1 MPVCYYTILSPTRDA
16 GVESLKSP
24 VSALDPSMIAPDYA
38 KARENM
44 VEQQVR
50 PWDVLDVRVL
60 DVLSELPREAF
71 VPPAF
76 RALAYAD
83 LPVPLGHGQA
93 MLKPVVEGRMLQ
105 SLALQPS
112 DEVLE
117 VGTGSGYA
125 SACLGR
131 LVRDVVSL
139 EIVPE
144 LAAGARA
151 CLDAQGLGR
160 NVRIEVA
167 DAMRYDTDRRFDAI
181 CLSAAVDALP
191 EHFARWLRPGG
202 RLFFV
207 DGRAPAMNAK
217 LLRNDVNGQ
226 RIESLFET
234 ELPYLVGAAPT
245 PEFQF

>member
-1 MPVCYYTILSPTRDA
+1 
-16 GVESLKSP
+16 
-24 VSALDPSMIAPDYA
+24 MIAPDYA

-50 PWDVLDVRVL
+50 PWDVLDLRVL

-83 LPVPLGHGQA
+83 LPLTLGQGQE

-105 SLALQPS
+105 SLALQPG

-117 VGTGSGYA
+117 IGTGSGYA

-139 EIVPE
+139 EIVPA
-144 LAAGARA
+144 LAAEARER
-151 CLDAQGLGR
+151 LDAQGLGR
-160 NVRIEVA
+160 NVHIEVA
-167 DAMRYDTDRRFDAI
+167 DAMHYDTDRRFDAI
-181 CLSAAVDALP
+181 CISAAVDVLP
-191 EHFARWLRPGG
+191 EHFAQWLRPGG

-207 DGRAPAMNAK
+207 DGRAPAMTAK
-217 LLRNDVNGQ
+217 LLRNDVNAH

>member
-1 MPVCYYTILSPTRDA
+1 
-16 GVESLKSP
+16 
-24 VSALDPSMIAPDYA
+24 MIAPDYA

-50 PWDVLDVRVL
+50 PWDVLDLRVL
-60 DVLSELPREAF
+60 EVLSELPRDAF
-71 VPPAF
+71 VPPAY

-83 LPVPLGHGQA
+83 LPVPIGHGQA

-105 SLALQPS
+105 ALALQPG

-117 VGTGSGYA
+117 IGTGSGYV

-144 LAAGARA
+144 LAAGANA
-151 CLDAQGLGR
+151 CLAAHGLGG
-160 NVRIEVA
+160 NVHVEIA
-167 DAMRYDTDRRFDAI
+167 DAMQYDTQRRFDAI
-181 CLSAAVDALP
+181 CVSAAVDALP
-191 EHFARWLRPGG
+191 AHFAQWLRPGG

-207 DGRAPAMNAK
+207 QGRLPAMTAT

-234 ELPYLVGAAPT
+234 ELPYLVGAAPI

>member
-1 MPVCYYTILSPTRDA
+1 VPVCYYTILSPTRDA

-131 LVRDVVSL
+131 RVRDVVSL

-245 PEFQF
+245 PEFLF

>member
-1 MPVCYYTILSPTRDA
+1 MN
-16 GVESLKSP
+16 
-24 VSALDPSMIAPDYA
+24 APDYA

-50 PWDVLDVRVL
+50 PWDVLDLRVL
-60 DVLSELPREAF
+60 AVLSELPREAF

-93 MLKPVVEGRMLQ
+93 MLKPVVEGRLLQ

-117 VGTGSGYA
+117 IGTGSGYL

-139 EIVPE
+139 EIVPG
-144 LAAGARA
+144 LAAQARA
-151 CLDAQGLGR
+151 CLDELGLGR
-160 NVRIEVA
+160 NVHIEVA
-167 DAMRYDTDRRFDAI
+167 DAMKFDTQRRFDAI
-181 CLSAAVDALP
+181 CVSAAVDVLP
-191 EHFARWLRPGG
+191 EHVAQWLRPGG

-207 DGRAPAMNAK
+207 DGRAPAMTAR

>member
-1 MPVCYYTILSPTRDA
+1 MLFPNRDA
-16 GVESLKSP
+16 GAEPLKSP
-24 VSALDPSMIAPDYA
+24 VSALDPSMIALDYA

-105 SLALQPS
+105 SLALQPG

-167 DAMRYDTDRRFDAI
+167 DVMRYDTDRRFDAI
-181 CLSAAVDALP
+181 CVTAAVDALP

-207 DGRAPAMNAK
+207 QGRAPAMNAK

-245 PEFQF
+245 PEFLF

>member
-1 MPVCYYTILSPTRDA
+1 
-16 GVESLKSP
+16 
-24 VSALDPSMIAPDYA
+24 MIAPDYA

-50 PWDVLDVRVL
+50 PWDVLDLRVL
-60 DVLSELPREAF
+60 DVLAELPREAF

-83 LPVPLGHGQA
+83 LPVPIGHGQA

-105 SLALQPS
+105 ALALQPT

-117 VGTGSGYA
+117 IGTGSGYV

-139 EIVPE
+139 EILPA
-144 LAAGARA
+144 LAADART

-160 NVRIEVA
+160 NVHIEVA
-167 DAMRYDTDRRFDAI
+167 DAMTYDTGRRFDAI
-181 CLSAAVDALP
+181 CVGAALDALP
-191 EHFARWLRPGG
+191 ARFAQWLRPGG

-207 DGRAPAMNAK
+207 QGPAPAMTAK
-217 LLRNDVNGQ
+217 LLRNEVNGQ